1 MHSALED
8 MGDAVKQTS
17 VSLLIASLAVLLGE
31 GIP

>member
-1 MHSALED
+1 MDSALED

-17 VSLLIASLAVLLGE
+17 VCLLIAALAVLLWE